1 MEYEHFSNRRLDERD
16 ILSSQVR
23 ILTILLLVFSL
34 SADPTQVEN
43 LEIRERATE
52 KKLENRAIAQCVSSL
67 IYQQA
72 PLISQAIEDYT
83 SKQAEREVKIIA
95 FLFYRF

>member
-1 MEYEHFSNRRLDERD
+1 MEYEHFSNRRLDDRD

-23 ILTILLLVFSL
+23 NFIILLLVVNL

-43 LEIRERATE
+43 LEITERPTE

-83 SKQAEREVKIIA
+83 SKQAEREVKVKA
-95 FLFYRF
+95 FLFYKF